1 MGASRWLDA
10 KATAGTSSVIAI
22 AHTTADLSFLIAI
35 TSHFWNWQTRGEF
48 RVDRVKSLTG
58 VDPYLTYEAT
68 LESDFRMRE
77 FICFVAL
84 RDWQKEEEYL
94 A

>member
-1 MGASRWLDA
+1 
-10 KATAGTSSVIAI
+10 
-22 AHTTADLSFLIAI
+22 
-35 TSHFWNWQTRGEF
+35 
-48 RVDRVKSLTG
+48 VKSLTG

-68 LESDFRMRE
+68 LESDFRMRG